1 MRGGADN
8 SEIFTTYSGTV
19 PGDAMDA
26 IIPSSS
32 GDSFDVEWQVNDD
45 GELTK
50 ATMEGVFYP
59 QTDPMTYT
67 VEFAT
72 TAAEG
77 HHRPGP
83 EVSGA
88 AGQVEVSRTSRV
100 LLAMAAVA
108 VAFAAA
114 DTYVVVLALPDMMTG
129 VGVPI
134 DQLQR
139 AAPIVSGFL
148 LGYVAMLPLIG
159 RIADL
164 RGRVP
169 VLVMALVL
177 FALGSLITTLA
188 YDMPSIVAG
197 RFLQGVG
204 GGGLVPATLA
214 LVADLYPVERR
225 GIPLGV
231 VSAVQEIGSVL
242 GPLFGAAVL
251 AVSDWRAIFAIN
263 LAVGLV
269 LAAAIRALAPRPTGG
284 RRAAG
289 RAGSRHRR
297 RPPPPR
303 HLRRRRRRLP
313 PTPGPDARPDVGP
326 ALHPLRRRRPLA
338 DTDRHDRGRR
348 TPAAPRLVL
357 VRTATAARPPGLVRV
372 LVEADLVGALLLALA
387 LGGVILAFATADPKI
402 EVFSPRGRWYLLGA
416 VVAAT
421 AFVWH
426 VRRAANPLVP
436 RGALRR
442 TPAWGALLVSF
453 FVGAALIA
461 ALIDIPLFART
472 TVYPDDQLPAALV
485 LVRFLLALPVGAVA
499 GGYLIRFLS
508 PGVVT
513 AVGML
518 MAAAAFV
525 LMTRW
530 GLTTLEEPVANVA
543 LVVGGLGFGLALAPV
558 NAALLAF
565 TDDDVHGVATAFVVV
580 SRMVGMLIGISALTT
595 IGLRRYYAEQKV
607 ALLSRSSATAGA
619 GARRSDLLRVAGIA
633 QEHAVF
639 WGPPGCAAVAAVL
652 ALGSCG
658 PPQPVTA
665 ESHDHSWLGSEPWP
679 TSTTSS
685 TPTGS
690 TPGTSSTPDSTAS
703 PTPASRWS
711 RAWTRASIRCACW
724 ACPPATPR
732 SSATPAG
739 ASRRRRSRRWC
750 SASTARGRAHPR
762 RPPHPLRD
770 GHSHPGGAARAGGG
784 RPARTPWQGLGVIA
798 DQRDALARRRRCAPT
813 R

>member
-1 MRGGADN
+1 M
-8 SEIFTTYSGTV
+8 SV
-19 PGDAMDA
+19 
-26 IIPSSS
+26 
-32 GDSFDVEWQVNDD
+32 
-45 GELTK
+45 
-50 ATMEGVFYP
+50 
-59 QTDPMTYT
+59 
-67 VEFAT
+67 
-72 TAAEG
+72 TA
-77 HHRPGP
+77 
-83 EVSGA
+83 EVS
-88 AGQVEVSRTSRV
+88 STSRL

-177 FALGSLITTLA
+177 FALGSLITTVA

-225 GIPLGV
+225 GVPLGV

-269 LAAAIRALAPRPTGG
+269 LAAAIRTLAPRSDRP
-284 RRAAG
+284 
-289 RAGSRHRR
+289 SRR
-297 RPPPPR
+297 RVDVVGVLLLLATFASAAVVFVRPASLMRDLTWGQLFIPFAGDGR
-303 HLRRRRRRLP
+303 WL
-313 PTPGPDARPDVGP
+313 TPIGATTVA
-326 ALHPLRRRRPLA
+326 ALVLLVAWCWFAPRPLLEL
-338 DTDRHDRGRR
+338 RGW
-348 TPAAPRLVL
+348 
-357 VRTATAARPPGLVRV
+357 VRV
-372 LVEADLVGALLLALA
+372 LVEADLAGALLLAVA

-416 VVAAT
+416 VLAAA
-421 AFVWH
+421 AFTWH

-453 FVGAALIA
+453 FGGAALIA

-485 LVRFLLALPVGAVA
+485 LVRFLLALPVGAVI
-499 GGYLIRFLS
+499 GGYLIRTLS

-513 AVGML
+513 AIGML
-518 MAAAAFV
+518 MAAAGFV

-530 GLTTLEEPVANVA
+530 GLTTIEEPIANLA
-543 LVVGGLGFGLALAPV
+543 LVTGGLGFGLALAPV
-558 NAALLAF
+558 NAALLAS
-565 TDDDVHGVATAFVVV
+565 TDDDSHGVASAFVVV
-580 SRMVGMLIGISALTT
+580 ARMVGMLVGISALTT
-595 IGLRRYYAEQKV
+595 IGLRRYYSEQLAVPPVQEVCDGK
-607 ALLSRSSATAGA
+607 SRCKEF
-619 GARRSDLLRVAGIA
+619 SDLLRVAGIA

-639 WGPPGCAAVAAVL
+639 WGAAGCAVVAAVL
-652 ALGSCG
+652 AL
-658 PPQPVTA
+658 VLFR
-665 ESHDHSWLGSEPWP
+665 EV
-679 TSTTSS
+679 
-685 TPTGS
+685 
-690 TPGTSSTPDSTAS
+690 
-703 PTPASRWS
+703 R
-711 RAWTRASIRCACW
+711 
-724 ACPPATPR
+724 
-732 SSATPAG
+732 
-739 ASRRRRSRRWC
+739 
-750 SASTARGRAHPR
+750 
-762 RPPHPLRD
+762 
-770 GHSHPGGAARAGGG
+770 
-784 RPARTPWQGLGVIA
+784 
-798 DQRDALARRRRCAPT
+798 PT
-813 R
+813 RLAPRDLFTGAG